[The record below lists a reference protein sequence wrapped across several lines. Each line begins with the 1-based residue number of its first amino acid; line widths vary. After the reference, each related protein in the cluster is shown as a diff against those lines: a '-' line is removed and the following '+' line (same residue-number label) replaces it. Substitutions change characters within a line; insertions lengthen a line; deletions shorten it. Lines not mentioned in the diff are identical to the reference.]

1 MWKISVNDWP
11 ALSPLLD
18 EALNLTYEDRAIW
31 LSQWRASDPEL
42 ASNLEW
48 LLDQHDVLSEK
59 GFLEEHPV
67 AFPPGVPRAGQTLG
81 AYTLLSEISQRG
93 MGNVWLAK
101 RNDGRFERQ
110 VAVKF
115 LSAKWMG
122 KAAEERF
129 RREGRIL
136 GQLAHPY
143 IADLIDAGVSAAGPY
158 LILEYVEG
166 DYIDKYCDQRQ
177 LDIHQRIRI
186 FCDVLAAVAHAHASL
201 VVHRDLKP
209 FNVLVRNDGHV
220 KLLDFGIAKLL
231 ESEKQAD
238 ESGHPAI
245 ESGNLLTPQY
255 AAPEQLA
262 GRPITTAT
270 DVFAAGTLLYVLL
283 TGQHPCGA
291 EIPAPADLIKCI
303 LDCEPA
309 LMSDTF
315 SCSGVNS
322 DLAIFHAADRS
333 TTPDRLRRQLSGDLD
348 TIVAKALRK
357 SPSERYAS
365 ITAFAED
372 LHRYLRNQTI
382 NARPDTVPYRL
393 AKFIQ
398 RNRSAVLAGSAVA
411 TAFFAGAVGILVQ
424 ARSLRQQRDF
434 ALREVARAD
443 AFARRL

>member
-11 ALSPLLD
+11 AFSPLLD
-18 EALNLTYEDRAIW
+18 EALNLQYDDRALW
-31 LSQWRASDPEL
+31 LSQLRASDPEL
-42 ASNLEW
+42 ASHLEW
-48 LLDQHDVLSEK
+48 LLDHHDVLSEK
-59 GFLEEHPV
+59 GFLEEHPI
-67 AFPPGVPRAGQTLG
+67 AFPPAVPRAGQTLG

-129 RREGRIL
+129 THEGRIL
-136 GQLAHPY
+136 GQLAHPC

-166 DYIDKYCDQRQ
+166 DYIDKYCDQRK
-177 LDIHQRIRI
+177 LDIHERIRI

-231 ESEKQAD
+231 ESENRTD
-238 ESGHPAI
+238 ESGHSSV
-245 ESGNLLTPQY
+245 EGGNLLTPQY

-262 GRPITTAT
+262 GWPITTAT

-291 EIPAPADLIKCI
+291 EIPAPADLINCI
-303 LDCEPA
+303 VDCEPA
-309 LMSDTF
+309 RMSDTV
-315 SCSGVNS
+315 SRARENS
-322 DLAIFHAADRS
+322 DLAISNAANRS
-333 TTPDRLRRQLSGDLD
+333 TTPRRLRRQLRGDLD
-348 TIVAKALRK
+348 TIAAKALRK
-357 SPSERYAS
+357 SPGERYAS

-372 LHRYLRNQTI
+372 LNRYLRNQTI

-393 AKFIQ
+393 ARFVQ

-411 TAFFAGAVGILVQ
+411 VAFFAGGVSILMQ
-424 ARSLRQQRDF
+424 ARSLRQERDL
-434 ALREVARAD
+434 ALQELTGPR
-443 AFARRL
+443 